1 MNDVLSSRDACTA
14 YLREALKDDYW
25 STKFALAAACE
36 LMDLGTLND
45 LVETVQNWED
55 DGALQLVTRL
65 DALKHERYP
74 KKV

>member
-1 MNDVLSSRDACTA
+1 MTFCPAAMRVRRTCAKP
-14 YLREALKDDYW
+14 LKDDYW